1 MRFVSFK
8 QQDGT
13 VRGGAL
19 DGDRIQPL
27 LGDVFTHIAG
37 GVSMPKFSGD
47 FIPLSQ
53 VTLLAPLPNARLFCI
68 GLNYRAHAAES
79 QKPVEKVPTV
89 FIKLSSAITGPD
101 SDILLPPEAT
111 HPDYEA
117 ELAVVI
123 GKRAHRIAAADWEQY
138 VFGYTIV
145 NDVTSREVQKAT
157 SQWSLG
163 KSFATFAPMGPH
175 IVTRDEVPDP
185 HALSIRL
192 TLNGERMQDGNT
204 RDLIFRIPDIM
215 AYISGIIALEP
226 GDVIS
231 TGTPSG
237 VGMGRT
243 PQRWLKDNEE
253 IVIDIDQIGTLRN
266 RTRVTA

>member
-1 MRFVSFK
+1 M
-8 QQDGT
+8 
-13 VRGGAL
+13 
-19 DGDRIQPL
+19 
-27 LGDVFTHIAG
+27 
-37 GVSMPKFSGD
+37 
-47 FIPLSQ
+47 
-53 VTLLAPLPNARLFCI
+53 
-68 GLNYRAHAAES
+68 
-79 QKPVEKVPTV
+79 
-89 FIKLSSAITGPD
+89 KL
-101 SDILLPPEAT
+101 
-111 HPDYEA
+111 
-117 ELAVVI
+117 
-123 GKRAHRIAAADWEQY
+123 
-138 VFGYTIV
+138 
-145 NDVTSREVQKAT
+145 
-157 SQWSLG
+157 

-243 PQRWLKDNEE
+243 PQRWLQDNEE
-253 IVIDIDQIGTLRN
+253 IVIDIDQIGILRN